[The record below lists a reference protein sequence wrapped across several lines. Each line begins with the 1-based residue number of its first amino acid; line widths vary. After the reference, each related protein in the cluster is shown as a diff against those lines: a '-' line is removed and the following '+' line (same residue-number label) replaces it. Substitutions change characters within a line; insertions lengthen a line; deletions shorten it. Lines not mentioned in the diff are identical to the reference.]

1 MAFENRRRTTY
12 GSGTAYIL
20 DPTGITLPTT
30 QAEFKTF
37 VETYCTEENQLG
49 FLKNGIT
56 FTVDTENLE
65 DQSDLGEMAV
75 ALITKENGTAETAV
89 FNVNGETISR
99 VYCTAKQTNGV
110 TRIGGL
116 SGVSQDPKLF
126 IFVEATKQQST
137 QAVVIAYVVNMS
149 GFSLVWKPDGVEPF
163 SVTFKLTPLNSTGE
177 LFDIRYVEDLP
188 KLPITGDTTY
198 TILYEMNGG
207 AWAASYTAPDSYKH
221 GDGDNITLP
230 TSGNITKQGATFG
243 GWFEST
249 DLATAVTAIDVSEE
263 SGNRVFIAKWTTG

>member
-20 DPTGITLPTT
+20 DPAGITLPSTE
-30 QAEFKTF
+30 AEFKTF

-56 FTVDTENLE
+56 FTVDTETLE
-65 DQSDLGEMAV
+65 DQPDLGEMSV

-99 VYCTAKQTNGV
+99 VYCTARQDNGV

-116 SGVSQDPKLF
+116 SGVSQDPRLF
-126 IFVEATKQQST
+126 IFVEATKQQGK
-137 QAVVIAYVVNMS
+137 QAVIIAYVVNMS
-149 GFSLVWKPDGVEPF
+149 GFTLVWKPDGVEPF
-163 SVTFKLTPLNSTGE
+163 SVTFKLTPLNATGE
-177 LFDIRYVEDLP
+177 LLDINYVGELP

-198 TILYEMNGG
+198 SITYETNGG
-207 AWAASYTAPDSYKH
+207 VWAANYTAPDSYKH
-221 GDGDNITLP
+221 GDGDDITLP
-230 TSGNITKQGATFG
+230 TSSNITKQGATFG
-243 GWFEST
+243 GWYEST
-249 DLATAVTAIDVSEE
+249 DLAAAVTGIDVSEE
-263 SGNRVFIAKWTTG
+263 SGNRTFIAKWTT